1 MLEVII
7 ILLEVISRL
16 LEMVA
21 GYTTRESVMPMMG
34 FTLSLVVVLCSL
46 AAALRP
52 IVAAL
57 HSLVAALRPIA
68 AALHSFVVAGAAAGG
83 YLIIIFLSRVM

>member
-16 LEMVA
+16 VEMVA
-21 GYTTRESVMPMMG
+21 GYTTRESVMPMTG

-52 IVAAL
+52 VVVA
-57 HSLVAALRPIA
+57 SCPIVAALRPLVIE
-68 AALHSFVVAGAAAGG
+68 GAAAGG

>member
-1 MLEVII
+1 M
-7 ILLEVISRL
+7 LEVISRL
-16 LEMVA
+16 VEMVA
-21 GYTTRESVMPMMG
+21 GYTTRESVKPMTG

-46 AAALRP
+46 AAALRSFAAALRP

-57 HSLVAALRPIA
+57 R
-68 AALHSFVVAGAAAGG
+68 SFVVAGAAAGS

>member
-7 ILLEVISRL
+7 ILLEIISRL
-16 LEMVA
+16 VEMVA
-21 GYTTRESVMPMMG
+21 GYTTRESVMPMTG

-46 AAALRP
+46 
-52 IVAAL
+52 VAAL
-57 HSLVAALRPIA
+57 CPIA
-68 AALHSFVVAGAAAGG
+68 AALRSFVVAGAAAGG

>member
-16 LEMVA
+16 VEMVA
-21 GYTTRESVMPMMG
+21 GYTTRERVMPMTG

-52 IVAAL
+52 IAA
-57 HSLVAALRPIA
+57 SLRSLAAALR
-68 AALHSFVVAGAAAGG
+68 SFVVAGAAAGG

>member
-16 LEMVA
+16 VEMVA
-21 GYTTRESVMPMMG
+21 GYTTRESVMPMTG

-52 IVAAL
+52 IVA
-57 HSLVAALRPIA
+57 SLRPLVI
-68 AALHSFVVAGAAAGG
+68 AGAAAGG

>member
-16 LEMVA
+16 VEMVA
-21 GYTTRESVMPMMG
+21 GYTTRESVMPMTG

-46 AAALRP
+46 AAALRS
-52 IVAAL
+52 IFAAL
-57 HSLVAALRPIA
+57 CPIA
-68 AALHSFVVAGAAAGG
+68 AALHPLVIEGAAAGG
-83 YLIIIFLSRVM
+83 YLIIIFLSRVT

>member
-16 LEMVA
+16 VEMVA
-21 GYTTRESVMPMMG
+21 GYTTRESVMPMTG

-46 AAALRP
+46 AAALR
-52 IVAAL
+52 
-57 HSLVAALRPIA
+57 SL
-68 AALHSFVVAGAAAGG
+68 VVAGAAAGS

>member
-1 MLEVII
+1 MVSRRLEVIRKS
-7 ILLEVISRL
+7 LKVISRL
-16 LEMVA
+16 VEMVA
-21 GYTTRESVMPMMG
+21 GYTTRESVMPMTG

-57 HSLVAALRPIA
+57 R
-68 AALHSFVVAGAAAGG
+68 SFVVAGAAAGG

>member
-1 MLEVII
+1 MVSRPLEVII

-16 LEMVA
+16 VEMVA
-21 GYTTRESVMPMMG
+21 GYTTRESVMPMTG

-46 AAALRP
+46 AAALCP

-57 HSLVAALRPIA
+57 RPLVIE
-68 AALHSFVVAGAAAGG
+68 GAAVGG

>member
-1 MLEVII
+1 MVSRRLEVII

-16 LEMVA
+16 VEMVA
-21 GYTTRESVMPMMG
+21 GYTTRESVMPMTG
-34 FTLSLVVVLCSL
+34 FTLSLVVLLCFL

-57 HSLVAALRPIA
+57 RPLVIE
-68 AALHSFVVAGAAAGG
+68 GAAAGG